1 MARASAPPPSDIAP
15 IFWFVLLCLPG
26 AALYRFADTADAM
39 WGYRGVRNG
48 QVWECGGK
56 WAARADDGLSW
67 LPARIPAV
75 LLLLVA
81 GRRGELSAGRLRS
94 EAAKTPSPNSGWP
107 MAAMALSLGVALC
120 KPGV

>member
-1 MARASAPPPSDIAP
+1 MQIEA
-15 IFWFVLLCLPG
+15 LPTNKPYDKPESERRG
-26 AALYRFADTADAM
+26 IVIVNTADAM

-81 GRRGELSAGRLRS
+81 GRRGVLSAGRLRS